1 MLSEE
6 LEETKLEFSKAQG
19 DLSAS
24 EVMKSQLESEIHDL
38 SVWCKDYEKTIADAR
53 ENAGLV
59 AWSHVNKYLWLDEFK
74 AKVFE

>member
-6 LEETKLEFSKAQG
+6 LGEMKLEFSKAQG

-38 SVWCKDYEKTIADAR
+38 SV
-53 ENAGLV
+53 
-59 AWSHVNKYLWLDEFK
+59 
-74 AKVFE
+74 